1 MPPADPCHGVG
12 RGAVVKDLL
21 VLGANAPEMELLRAR
36 IARMGYRVVAAKTPD
51 QAHGLMRVGGTRIGA
66 VIVPAELPA
75 VDLRTALDALRRLVP
90 AHEVTWLGAG
100 RDPGR
105 AGRERMRGAGVQ
117 LDLFDPIDL
126 HTLRFQVNRALAGP
140 KGIDGRRR
148 TVRAPADWPV
158 TIRAGARKKEGRL
171 YSVSAT
177 GAFVAIDQPSV
188 VRAEVTLE
196 LGLPGS
202 VRLAASG
209 RVAMTNVPGNL
220 TRRSLPFGMGVQF
233 EQLSEGASVALL
245 VYAQDRFR
253 SLAL

>member
-1 MPPADPCHGVG
+1 
-12 RGAVVKDLL
+12 VVKDLL
-21 VLGANAPEMELLRAR
+21 LLGANAPEMDLLRGR

-51 QAHGLMRVGGTRIGA
+51 QAHGLLRVGGTRIGA
-66 VIVPAELPA
+66 VILPGEFPA
-75 VDLRTALDALRRLVP
+75 VDLRAALDAMRRQVP
-90 AHEVTWLGAG
+90 AHELTWLAAG

-105 AGRERMRGAGVQ
+105 AGRERLRSAGVQ
-117 LDLFDPIDL
+117 LDLFDPVDP

-140 KGIDGRRR
+140 KTIDGRRR

-158 TIRAGARKKEGRL
+158 AIRTGARRKEGRL

-188 VRAEVTLE
+188 VRAEVGLD
-196 LGLPGS
+196 LVLPGS
-202 VRLAASG
+202 GRLSVSG

-220 TRRSLPFGMGVQF
+220 ARRSLPYGMGIQF
-233 EQLSEGASVALL
+233 EQLSEAASVALL

-253 SLAL
+253 SLTL